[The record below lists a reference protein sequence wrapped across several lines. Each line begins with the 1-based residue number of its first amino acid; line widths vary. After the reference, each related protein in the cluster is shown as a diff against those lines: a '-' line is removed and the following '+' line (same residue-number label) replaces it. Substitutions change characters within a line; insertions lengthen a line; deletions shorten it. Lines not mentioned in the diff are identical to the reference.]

1 MEPIRPPLGD
11 PLAEATHY
19 LRIYFAPGSEGARA
33 VATMLAAL
41 DDAQRELAATKAE
54 RDALRAT
61 APAPDVAPRIAAA
74 ARLDDAAELAL
85 RHGATFTAQVLTKA
99 AQNLTLLRHPAADS
113 IAERLLRSP
122 NVHDTT
128 TRQETA

>member
-1 MEPIRPPLGD
+1 MEAVRPPLGD

-54 RDALRAT
+54 RDALRRLSAIEQRARDLKVAGPKTAAFARYILGEEDASAT
-61 APAPDVAPRIAAA
+61 VR
-74 ARLDDAAELAL
+74 
-85 RHGATFTAQVLTKA
+85 
-99 AQNLTLLRHPAADS
+99 
-113 IAERLLRSP
+113 
-122 NVHDTT
+122 
-128 TRQETA
+128 